1 MEEVIL
7 IFTED
12 KAVKLASLGGGV
24 QRKETKEGLSTFLR
38 G

>member
-12 KAVKLASLGGGV
+12 KAVKLASLGGVGGGKG
-24 QRKETKEGLSTFLR
+24 RSRSGKDLI
-38 G
+38 

>member
-12 KAVKLASLGGGV
+12 RAVKLASLAGIGGG
-24 QRKETKEGLSTFLR
+24 KGSSCSGKDLI
-38 G
+38 